1 MVELEKRIS
10 GDWIDTR
17 EAAGDQYSLSAH
29 LALTAAELKSL
40 SETVRFSVEDGVLE
54 YKQAVLRSVF
64 LTLEEEKYQALRI
77 EEIRTH
83 DRPLAGLLLVILLQ
97 RLIATG
103 VIALPRPRGSE
114 AVSPEDLDVKL
125 ILAELRRRIKIDPNF
140 QKHPAVKNI
149 FMQVAIYQ
157 KEKRN
162 MDELLPNI
170 KEEKQATFREN
181 FQKTFDRVFA
191 SIRKNYADI
200 LSEENARA
208 QSAQTQEDLLIR
220 LPIKSLA
227 AFFNEQAQA
236 VSRIRSTLAFAA
248 QEKYRMR
255 EYLVR
260 LHRDK
265 DGVLG
270 LLSRERELYRKLCAD
285 IGQQDFRACAHQAA
299 SRFRD
304 VCARVLEKLSG
315 LEEKPPA

>member
-1 MVELEKRIS
+1 MEELELRIS

-17 EAAGDQYSLSAH
+17 EAAADQYSLSKH
-29 LALTAAELKSL
+29 LALSAPELRAL
-40 SETVRFSVEDGVLE
+40 SEKVRFAVEDGVLE

-64 LTLEEEKYQALRI
+64 LTLEEEKYQALRL
-77 EEIRTH
+77 EELRAH
-83 DRPLAGLLLVILLQ
+83 DRPLAGLILVILLQ

-103 VIALPRPRGSE
+103 VIALPKDKDSAG
-114 AVSPEDLDVKL
+114 VSTDNMDVKL
-125 ILAELRRRIKIDPNF
+125 ILEDLRRRIKENPEF

-208 QSAQTQEDLLIR
+208 AAAQSREDLLVR

-227 AFFNEQAQA
+227 PFFNEQAQA
-236 VSRIRSTLAFAA
+236 VSRIRSTLDFAA

-260 LHRDK
+260 LHRDR
-265 DGVLG
+265 DSMLG

-285 IGQQDFRACAHQAA
+285 IGQMDFRTCAHQAA

-304 VCARVLEKLSG
+304 ICARVLEKLSH
-315 LEEKPPA
+315 LEEEPPG

>member
-17 EAAGDQYSLSAH
+17 EAAADQYSLGAF
-29 LALTAAELKSL
+29 LALSSSELRDL
-40 SETVRFSVEDGVLE
+40 SEKVRFSVEDGVLE

-77 EEIRTH
+77 EEIRAH
-83 DRPLAGLLLVILLQ
+83 DRPLAGLILVILLQ

-103 VIALPRPRGSE
+103 VIALPRHRE
-114 AVSPEDLDVKL
+114 NAEVSADNLDVKL
-125 ILAELRRRIKIDPNF
+125 ILEDLRRRIKADAGF

-149 FMQVAIYQ
+149 FLQVAIYQ
-157 KEKRN
+157 KEKHN

-181 FQKTFDRVFA
+181 FQNTFDRVFS

-200 LSEENARA
+200 LAEENARA
-208 QSAQTQEDLLIR
+208 QNAQSQEDLLIR

-227 AFFNEQAQA
+227 SFFNEQARA

-260 LHRDK
+260 LHQEK
-265 DGVLG
+265 ESVLG
-270 LLSRERELYRKLCAD
+270 LMARERELYRKLCAD
-285 IGQQDFRACAHQAA
+285 IGQMDFRACAHQAA

-304 VCARVLEKLSG
+304 VCARVLEKLSR
-315 LEEKPPA
+315 LEEEPPA